1 MVKTAY
7 IYQPHFMT
15 SMFRVAVNKQQSK
28 DKNRIVVTCSPQY
41 NGVWEYDASIHK
53 TCGKW
58 VNGKTV
64 CYEIPI
70 ECCNRVA
77 TLDDI
82 VKPENRKEV
91 IKQQKAW
98 LNNAVKN
105 RDYSYAEVP
114 DWMVREIKN
123 GVYR

>member
-1 MVKTAY
+1 
-7 IYQPHFMT
+7 MT
-15 SMFRVAVNKQQSK
+15 SMFRVSVSKQQSK
-28 DKNRIVVTCSPQY
+28 DKNR
-41 NGVWEYDASIHK
+41 
-53 TCGKW
+53 
-58 VNGKTV
+58 
-64 CYEIPI
+64 
-70 ECCNRVA
+70 
-77 TLDDI
+77 I